1 MKIASC
7 IDSVGMKG
15 VCGDAAHPYYID
27 SIGVSL
33 QKTAKL
39 ADSAFITGKEL
50 FEESKKLAYE
60 AIKSDISIDGMK
72 MAAVD
77 SYSNKLTETIDI
89 STTQTYSK
97 TIERNCELEAICV
110 DDVMVK
116 IIGAAKVK
124 VSIVSHDTYIY
135 YNETVNNKEVKV
147 VIDSCFDSDSINI
160 IVDIIPLLGDG
171 DIHINIGYGN
181 SIGFGYNA
189 RVQCSMDILICKMW
203 SIWAMALMYKTAALI
218 LNNVIFNDR
227 YNNII
232 AYQKEDI
239 KARIAQLDSSM
250 NLLPKEIMPSRDGGL
265 YQQEIKKINDA
276 LVKIAKDS
284 NCQCC
289 YTCAGTPQAQI
300 AIP

>member
-27 SIGVSL
+27 SIGISL

-77 SYSNKLTETIDI
+77 SYNNKLTETIDI
-89 STTQTYSK
+89 SETQIYSK
-97 TIERNCELEAICV
+97 TIERNCQLEAICV
-110 DDVMVK
+110 HDIILK
-116 IIGAAKVK
+116 IIGNAKVV

-135 YNETVNNKEVKV
+135 YNENVSNKEIKV

-160 IVDIIPLLGDG
+160 IVDISPLLGDG
-171 DIHINIGYGN
+171 DTHITIGYGN

-289 YTCAGTPQAQI
+289 YTCAGMPQAQI

>member
-15 VCGDAAHPYYID
+15 VCGDATHPYYID

-72 MAAVD
+72 MTAGGN
-77 SYSNKLTETIDI
+77 YSNKLTETIDI

-110 DDVMVK
+110 DDIVVK
-116 IIGAAKVK
+116 IIGSANVV
-124 VSIVSHDTYIY
+124 VSIVSHDTYIF
-135 YNETVNNKEVKV
+135 YNSNVSNKEIKV
-147 VIDSCFDSDSINI
+147 VIDSCFDSDSIDI
-160 IVDIIPLLGDG
+160 IVSISPIFVDG
-171 DIHINIGYGN
+171 STSITIGYGD
-181 SIGFGYNA
+181 SIGFAYYA

-203 SIWAMALMYKTAALI
+203 NIWAMALMYKTAALI

-289 YTCAGTPQAQI
+289 YTCAGTPQVQI